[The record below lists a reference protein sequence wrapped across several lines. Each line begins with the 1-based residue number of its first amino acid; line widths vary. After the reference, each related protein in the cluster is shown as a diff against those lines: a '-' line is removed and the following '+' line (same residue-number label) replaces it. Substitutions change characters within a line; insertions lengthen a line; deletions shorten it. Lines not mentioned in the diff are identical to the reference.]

1 MKPKFAAAA
10 ALIAFLV
17 CTASFLGQR
26 SALAQE
32 LKIESECAVLLEPQS
47 GEVLFEKAAHVR
59 KAPASITKVMTLVLA
74 MEAVNS
80 GKVSVDDQVSAS
92 ENAWDLGGSEV
103 YTEPG
108 ETFKLS
114 DWLKAMVVGSANDA
128 AVVVAEHVAGTEDQ
142 FVKLM
147 NEKARSLGMKD
158 TNFVNCHGLDHPD
171 HYTTAYDVALLSKYA
186 VSVPGVLELTK
197 IYHEKFREGKF
208 DLYNPNKLLV
218 FYPGCDGLKTGS
230 TSKAGYCVAATAK
243 RGNTRLIA
251 VVMGAPSSQ
260 ARFNDATKLL
270 NYGFAN
276 FTAVE
281 FGSKQAQVAS
291 VVVTKGAKTSV
302 AVVASAD
309 LALTVR
315 KGEEGTVS
323 VKYDLP
329 QSIPAPV
336 KKGQKVGQAILLKGK
351 QEVKRVDLLAAEDVP
366 QISLVGTFLKFLR
379 KLITWQ

>member
-1 MKPKFAAAA
+1 MNRKLTAVT
-10 ALIAFLV
+10 ALVLFFSSLTLLPGHRTV
-17 CTASFLGQR
+17 F
-26 SALAQE
+26 AQE
-32 LKIESECAVLLEPQS
+32 LKIESESAVLIEAQS
-47 GEVLFEKAAHVR
+47 GEVLFEKAPHAR
-59 KAPASITKVMTLVLA
+59 KAPASITKIMTLVLA
-74 MEAVNS
+74 IEAVNS
-80 GKVSVDDQVSAS
+80 GKISMDDEVSAS

-114 DWLKAMVVGSANDA
+114 EWLKAMVVGSANDA
-128 AVVVAEHVAGTEDQ
+128 AVVVAEHVAGTEEQ
-142 FVKLM
+142 FVQLM
-147 NEKARSLGMKD
+147 NQKAQGLGMKN
-158 TNFVNCHGLDHPD
+158 TKFVNCHGLDDPD
-171 HYTTAYDVALLSKYA
+171 HYTTAYDIALLSRYA

-197 IYHEKFREGKF
+197 IYHDKFREGKF

-230 TSKAGYCVAATAK
+230 TSKAGFCLAATAK

-276 FTAVE
+276 YTVVWFADRQSQLVSVPV
-281 FGSKQAQVAS
+281 SKGVKQS
-291 VVVTKGAKTSV
+291 VSV
-302 AVVASAD
+302 APASE
-309 LALTVR
+309 LAVTVK
-315 KGEEGTVS
+315 KGQENSVS

-329 QSIPAPV
+329 QVVQAPV
-336 KKGQKVGQAILLKGK
+336 KKGQKIGEAVLLKGK
-351 QEVKRVDLLAAEDVP
+351 EEVKRVDLIASEDVGANTL
-366 QISLVGTFLKFLR
+366 IGVFMKVLR